1 MHFSVNRSINMAA
14 VVINM
19 AAAGGELGG
28 GETERPGGD
37 DCNNPAG
44 R

>member
-1 MHFSVNRSINMAA
+1 MAA

-19 AAAGGELGG
+19 VAAGGELGG
-28 GETERPGGD
+28 GEIKKPGGD
-37 DCNNPAG
+37 DCNNSAG